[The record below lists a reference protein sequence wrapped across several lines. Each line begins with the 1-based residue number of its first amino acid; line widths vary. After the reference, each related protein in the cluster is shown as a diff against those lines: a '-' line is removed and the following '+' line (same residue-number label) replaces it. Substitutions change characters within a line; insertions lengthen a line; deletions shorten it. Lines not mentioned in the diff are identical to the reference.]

1 MISYRISFVLI
12 LVLFLNI
19 NNSYSQFDSSKIKIG
34 PEELLS
40 GRGGMY
46 FNFAD
51 KNKVNFEVTI
61 IGGVGTGR
69 YLIPKGTTVFDLLLM
84 SGGTIRTQVDDV
96 KLVRFESDTPQ
107 LKINEVIQLD
117 FSTIYSEDVKDI
129 KKGNSNPVL
138 KPGDMLIVP
147 VLKTP
152 PPGFWATVITIMSYV
167 TTLISFYYV
176 VSNVYRDYNR

>member
-1 MISYRISFVLI
+1 MFFI
-12 LVLFLNI
+12 NI
-19 NNSYSQFDSSKIKIG
+19 GNSYSQFDSSKIKVG

-96 KLVRFESDTPQ
+96 KLVRFSSDTPK

-117 FSTIYSEDVKDI
+117 FSSMYSEEVPDI
-129 KKGNSNPVL
+129 KKANLNPIL

-147 VLKTP
+147 ELVP
-152 PPGFWATVITIMSYV
+152 PSPGFWQVVITIMSYL
-167 TTLISFYYV
+167 TTLISFYWV
-176 VSNVYRDYNR
+176 IDNIVRRYNY